1 MKSKNIIDIE
11 LFRNRLRDRYKEL
24 GYTRK
29 SLSKKADVSESTLDK
44 WLNGK
49 DNNDA
54 YIPSLNTV
62 YKVANALEV
71 SVDYFINPDMDC
83 DTVLNQ
89 KIKDC
94 TGLNNNAIEVLK
106 KDKKL
111 YDYDADYDTPQAL
124 NSILDS
130 DKGKYLL
137 HDIYSYLHS
146 ENNEFIGLPNSDSV
160 TSDSLWL
167 MQVETDLINMKCPQT
182 TTTKRKG
189 IQHHEKH
196 QT

>member
-71 SVDYFINPDMDC
+71 SVDYFIKPDMDC
-83 DTVLNQ
+83 DTVSNQ
-89 KIKDC
+89 MIKDC
-94 TGLNNNAIEVLK
+94 TGLNNNAIEVLRK
-106 KDKKL
+106 EKRF

-124 NSILDS
+124 NRILNDT
-130 DKGKYLL
+130 KGKYLL
-137 HDIYSYLHS
+137 HDIYLYLRS
-146 ENNEFIGLPNSDSV
+146 ENGFIDLPNSDSV
-160 TSDSLWL
+160 TSDGLML
-167 MQVETDLINMKCPQT
+167 MQVQTDLINMKHPKT
-182 TTTKRKG
+182 TTKKRKG

>member
-1 MKSKNIIDIE
+1 
-11 LFRNRLRDRYKEL
+11 
-24 GYTRK
+24 
-29 SLSKKADVSESTLDK
+29 
-44 WLNGK
+44 
-49 DNNDA
+49 
-54 YIPSLNTV
+54 
-62 YKVANALEV
+62 
-71 SVDYFINPDMDC
+71 
-83 DTVLNQ
+83 
-89 KIKDC
+89 
-94 TGLNNNAIEVLK
+94 
-106 KDKKL
+106 